1 VRGVVPGVKE
11 IESEWVPVEER
22 GFAAQAVV
30 GVDVIEVD
38 KPVPTCRKLVVG
50 IGIELDE

>member
-1 VRGVVPGVKE
+1 MREVVLGVKA
-11 IESEWVPVEER
+11 IESGVLVEER

-30 GVDVIEVD
+30 DVDVIEVD
-38 KPVPTCRKLVVG
+38 KPVPTCRKLAVG

>member
-1 VRGVVPGVKE
+1 VREVAPRVKE
-11 IESEWVPVEER
+11 IENEGVLVEER

-30 GVDVIEVD
+30 DVDVIEVD

-50 IGIELDE
+50 TGIELDE